1 MQMLATYRKTN
12 SGFSLIELLVT
23 LLIIGLLGGIV
34 GPNIMS
40 WLDARTSRQN
50 KDLIAS
56 YVETLPLQARS
67 RNERLEISEQLNL
80 NTITVSFSEPVI
92 VLANGFCLGGKGSF
106 MVKEREFVFEVTAPF
121 CEVTGL

>member
-1 MQMLATYRKTN
+1 MQMLATFRRVN

-40 WLDARTSRQN
+40 WLDARTFRQN
-50 KDLIAS
+50 RDLIAS

-67 RNERLEISEQLNL
+67 KNERIEISENLSL
-80 NTITVSFSEPVI
+80 NTITVSFTEPVI
-92 VLANGFCLGGKGSF
+92 VLANGFCLGGRGSF
-106 MVKEREFVFEVTAPF
+106 VARNREFSFEVTAPF
-121 CEVTGL
+121 CKVTGL

>member
-1 MQMLATYRKTN
+1 MLATFRRVN

-40 WLDARTSRQN
+40 WLDARTFRQN
-50 KDLIAS
+50 RDLIAS

-67 RNERLEISEQLNL
+67 KNERIEISENLSL
-80 NTITVSFSEPVI
+80 NTITVSFTEPVI
-92 VLANGFCLGGKGSF
+92 VLANGFCLGGRGSF
-106 MVKEREFVFEVTAPF
+106 VARNREFSFEVTAPF
-121 CEVTGL
+121 CKVTGL

>member
-1 MQMLATYRKTN
+1 MLATYRKTN